1 MAFQSHQ
8 FAIFSLREELSQ
20 SKYLVIPTKEN
31 PMQLKAK
38 HMKKILGVRTKT
50 DSGRK
55 LLERGYLVE
64 NWANY
69 QHNLSTLIKFA
80 R

>member
-1 MAFQSHQ
+1 
-8 FAIFSLREELSQ
+8 
-20 SKYLVIPTKEN
+20 
-31 PMQLKAK
+31 MQLKAK
-38 HMKKILGVRTKT
+38 HMIKILGVRTQMV
-50 DSGRK
+50 SGRK

-69 QHNLSTLIKFA
+69 QHGLSTLIKFA